1 MGDIRGIYESGSPQ
15 LRGKFLSKLKWLA
28 QLGVTQ
34 WGLPTFR
41 ELHDECAGLGEMRF
55 KADGVQQRPLGFR
68 SGPEEFTLLFWATEK
83 SNRFVPRDA
92 CRIALERRDDVI
104 AGRNLTDA
112 LWLAL
117 E

>member
-1 MGDIRGIYESGSPQ
+1 VGDIRGVYDSGAAQ
-15 LRGKFLSKLKWLA
+15 LRGKFLSRLKCLG
-28 QLGVTQ
+28 QLDISE
-34 WGLPTFR
+34 WRLPAFR
-41 ELHDECAGLGEMRF
+41 ELHDECAGLGEVRF
-55 KADGVQQRPLGFR
+55 KANGVQQRPLGFR
-68 SGPEEFTLLFWATEK
+68 SGSAEFTLLFWATEK

-104 AGRNLTDA
+104 AGRKLTDA